1 VHSCPRDNNQTAH
14 VHRTGLTGGG
24 LACQLSIGVPDF
36 GKPDRQFSTSSTY
49 THKNASLPQSCQLN
63 DRKTTSQSGFGLAD
77 GEKNDYTLQS
87 RQSDEK
93 IATQWTLLCVL
104 PDRTEAADL
113 YDWLLQMEEHDG
125 AVLADLILM
134 GEEDCR
140 EECERLLDDFY
151 EMTGIAGSFY
161 EEEKLDSLLCRKA
174 GEIGEHSRAVPPQK
188 IVLFDAKGLP
198 VSAIRGTQRGM
209 CYYMDAAG
217 VRTRREI
224 RRMESLG
231 YTCKSLRNELDRA
244 ILSTL

>member
-1 VHSCPRDNNQTAH
+1 
-14 VHRTGLTGGG
+14 
-24 LACQLSIGVPDF
+24 
-36 GKPDRQFSTSSTY
+36 
-49 THKNASLPQSCQLN
+49 
-63 DRKTTSQSGFGLAD
+63 
-77 GEKNDYTLQS
+77 
-87 RQSDEK
+87 
-93 IATQWTLLCVL
+93 
-104 PDRTEAADL
+104 
-113 YDWLLQMEEHDG
+113 M
-125 AVLADLILM
+125 LADLILM
-134 GEEDCR
+134 GEEGCR
-140 EECERLLDDFY
+140 EECEGLLDDFY

-174 GEIGEHSRAVPPQK
+174 GESGTHSRAVPSQK

-198 VSAIRGTQRGM
+198 ASAIRGTQRGT